1 MASEGA
7 AGAAPP
13 RDTDQ
18 KRKSVFALIADI
30 PTLVTDLVQREI
42 ELVKTEIVTKLKALG
57 VGAGVIA
64 AALLVLLAM
73 LGVLLTAA
81 ILALAQVMPGW
92 LAALLVAAVLL
103 IIAGILGLIGYR
115 ILKRGIPP
123 FPSESIDSLRRDL
136 RAIKGI
142 GKRGTS

>member
-1 MASEGA
+1 MSS
-7 AGAAPP
+7 AAPGGSAP
-13 RDTDQ
+13 R
-18 KRKSVFALIADI
+18 KKSLFELIGDI

-42 ELVKTEIVTKLKALG
+42 ELVKTEIVAKLKALG
-57 VGAGVIA
+57 AGIGVLVVA
-64 AALLVLLAM
+64 VVVLLGM
-73 LGVLLTAA
+73 VGVLLTAA
-81 ILALAQVMPGW
+81 ILGLATIMPGW

-103 IIAGILGLIGYR
+103 IIAVILGLIGYR

-123 FPSESIDSLRRDL
+123 FPSESIDSIRRDL

>member
-1 MASEGA
+1 MSSAPA
-7 AGAAPP
+7 AGTAPP
-13 RDTDQ
+13 
-18 KRKSVFALIADI
+18 KKSIFALIGEI

-42 ELVKTEIVTKLKALG
+42 ELVKTEIVAKLKALG
-57 VGAGVIA
+57 VGVGVLA
-64 AALLVLLAM
+64 AALLVVLAM

-81 ILALAQVMPGW
+81 IFALSEVMPGW

-103 IIAGILGLIGYR
+103 IIAVILGLIGYR
-115 ILKRGIPP
+115 ILKKGIPP

>member
-1 MASEGA
+1 MASA
-7 AGAAPP
+7 ASAAPLNSP
-13 RDTDQ
+13 PP
-18 KRKSVFALIADI
+18 KKSIFALIGEI

-42 ELVKTEIVTKLKALG
+42 ELIKTEVIAKLKALG

-64 AALLVLLAM
+64 AALFVLLAM

-81 ILALAQVMPGW
+81 ILALSQVMPGW

-115 ILKRGIPP
+115 ILKKGIPP
-123 FPSESIDSLRRDL
+123 LPSESIDSLRRDL
-136 RAIKGI
+136 RAIQGI
-142 GKRGTS
+142 GKRGTP

>member
-1 MASEGA
+1 MSSANAARTPPPGA
-7 AGAAPP
+7 
-13 RDTDQ
+13 DQ
-18 KRKSVFALIADI
+18 KRKSIFALISEI

-42 ELVKTEIVTKLKALG
+42 ELIKTEVIAKLKALG
-57 VGAGVIA
+57 VGAALIA
-64 AALLVLLAM
+64 VAVGLLLAM

-81 ILALAQVMPGW
+81 IFALSQIMPGW

-103 IIAGILGLIGYR
+103 IIAVIVGLIGYR
-115 ILKRGIPP
+115 ILKQGIPP
-123 FPSESIDSLRRDL
+123 VPSESIDSLRRDL